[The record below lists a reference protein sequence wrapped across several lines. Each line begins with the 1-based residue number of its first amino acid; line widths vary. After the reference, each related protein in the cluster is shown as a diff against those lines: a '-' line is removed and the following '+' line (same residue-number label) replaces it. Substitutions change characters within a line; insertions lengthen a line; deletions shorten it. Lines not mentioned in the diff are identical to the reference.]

1 MPVTDWVLDTNVLL
15 SAALSSKGAPHA
27 LAQHILKNGNLVFS
41 SATFE
46 ELRSRLYRPK
56 FDTYLSLDMRENLLH
71 DFSASARWVEPDTV
85 LPYSRDPSDDV
96 FIATAVKAGL
106 AFLVSGDKDSLEAPM
121 PQGFQVLTPALALT
135 SQT

>member
-1 MPVTDWVLDTNVLL
+1 VPQTDWVLDTNVLI

-27 LAQHILKNGNLVFS
+27 LVQHILSHGCLVFS

-56 FDTYLSLDMRENLLH
+56 FDIYLSLDMREGLLH
-71 DFSASARWVEPDTV
+71 DFSASAKWVEPDVV

-96 FIATAVKAGL
+96 FIATALKAGL
-106 AFLVSGDKDSLEAPM
+106 RFLVSGDKDLLEAPM
-121 PQGFQVLTPALALT
+121 PEGILVLTPAQALASHT
-135 SQT
+135 

>member
-46 ELRSRLYRPK
+46 ELRSRIYRPK
-56 FDTYLSLDMRENLLH
+56 FDVYLSLEMREGLLH
-71 DFSASARWVEPDTV
+71 DFQSIARWVEPDIV

-96 FIATAVKAGL
+96 FIPTALKAGL
-106 AFLVSGDKDSLEAPM
+106 NFLVSGDKDLLGASLP
-121 PQGFQVLTPALALT
+121 PGFQVLTPAQALSAHT
-135 SQT
+135 

>member
-1 MPVTDWVLDTNVLL
+1 VPPTDWVLDTNVLI

-27 LAQHILKNGNLVFS
+27 LVQHILSHGCLVFS

-56 FDTYLSLDMRENLLH
+56 FDVYLSLEMREGLLH
-71 DFSASARWVEPDTV
+71 DFSASAKWVEPD
-85 LPYSRDPSDDV
+85 LLLHYSRDPSDDV

-106 AFLVSGDKDSLEAPM
+106 PFLVSGDKDLLEAPM
-121 PQGFQVLTPALALT
+121 PEGLQVLTPAQALAGHT
-135 SQT
+135 

>member
-1 MPVTDWVLDTNVLL
+1 VNVTDWVLDTNVLI
-15 SAALSSKGAPHA
+15 SAALSSNGAPHA
-27 LAQHILKNGNLVFS
+27 LVQHILNNGCLVFS
-41 SATFE
+41 TTTFE
-46 ELRSRLYRPK
+46 ELRSRIYRPK
-56 FDTYLSLDMRENLLH
+56 FDVYLSLEMREGLLH

-106 AFLVSGDKDSLEAPM
+106 TFLVSGDKDWLGAPM

-135 SQT
+135 SHT

>member
-1 MPVTDWVLDTNVLL
+1 VPQTDWVLDTNVLI

-27 LAQHILKNGNLVFS
+27 LVQHILTHGCLVFS

-56 FDTYLSLDMRENLLH
+56 FDIYLSLDMREGLLH
-71 DFSASARWVEPDTV
+71 DFSASAKWVEPDVV

-96 FIATAVKAGL
+96 FIATALKAGL
-106 AFLVSGDKDSLEAPM
+106 RFLVSGDKDLLEAPM
-121 PQGFQVLTPALALT
+121 PEGILVLTPAQALASHT
-135 SQT
+135 

>member
-1 MPVTDWVLDTNVLL
+1 MNVTDWVLDTNVLI

-27 LAQHILKNGNLVFS
+27 LVQHILNNGCLVFS
-41 SATFE
+41 TATFE
-46 ELRSRLYRPK
+46 ELRSRIYRPK
-56 FDTYLSLDMRENLLH
+56 FDVYLSLEMREGLLH

-106 AFLVSGDKDSLEAPM
+106 SLLVSGDKDLLEAPL
-121 PQGFQVLTPALALT
+121 PPGLHVLTPAQALSAHT
-135 SQT
+135 

>member
-56 FDTYLSLDMRENLLH
+56 FDTYLSLDMREDLLH
-71 DFSASARWVEPDTV
+71 DFSASARWVEPDVV

-96 FIATAVKAGL
+96 FIATALKAGL
-106 AFLVSGDKDSLEAPM
+106 HFLVSGDKDLLEAPM
-121 PQGFQVLTPALALT
+121 PEGMQVLTPAQALARPT
-135 SQT
+135 

>member
-1 MPVTDWVLDTNVLL
+1 MPQTDWVLDTNVLI

-27 LAQHILKNGNLVFS
+27 LVQHILSHGCLVFS

-56 FDTYLSLDMRENLLH
+56 FDIYLSLDMREGLLH
-71 DFSASARWVEPDTV
+71 DFSASAKWVEADVV

-96 FIATAVKAGL
+96 FIATALKAGL
-106 AFLVSGDKDSLEAPM
+106 PFLVSGDKDLLEAPM
-121 PQGFQVLTPALALT
+121 PEGMQVLTPVQALASHT
-135 SQT
+135 

>member
-1 MPVTDWVLDTNVLL
+1 MTDWLLDTNVLI

-27 LAQHILKNGNLVFS
+27 LVQHILNNGCLVFS

-56 FDTYLSLDMRENLLH
+56 FDVYLSLEMREGLLH
-71 DFSASARWVEPDTV
+71 DFSASARWVEPDIV

-96 FIATAVKAGL
+96 FIATAVKAGVS
-106 AFLVSGDKDSLEAPM
+106 FLVSGDKDPLEAPL
-121 PQGFQVLTPALALT
+121 PPGLQVLTPAQALSAHT
-135 SQT
+135 

>member
-1 MPVTDWVLDTNVLL
+1 MPQTDWVLDTNVLI

-27 LAQHILKNGNLVFS
+27 LVQHILSHGCLVFS

-56 FDTYLSLDMRENLLH
+56 FDIYLSLDMREGLLH
-71 DFSASARWVEPDTV
+71 DFSASAKWVEADVV

-96 FIATAVKAGL
+96 FIATALKAGL
-106 AFLVSGDKDSLEAPM
+106 DFLVSGDKDLLEAPM
-121 PQGFQVLTPALALT
+121 PEGMQVMTPVQALASHT
-135 SQT
+135 

>member
-1 MPVTDWVLDTNVLL
+1 MTDWLLDTNVLI

-27 LAQHILKNGNLVFS
+27 LVQLILNNGCLVFS

-56 FDTYLSLDMRENLLH
+56 FDVYLSLDMREGLLH
-71 DFSASARWVEPDTV
+71 DFSASARWVEPDIV
-85 LPYSRDPSDDV
+85 LPFSRDPSDDV

-106 AFLVSGDKDSLEAPM
+106 ALLVSGDKDLLEAPL
-121 PQGFQVLTPALALT
+121 PSGLQVLTPAQALSAHT
-135 SQT
+135 

>member
-1 MPVTDWVLDTNVLL
+1 MPQTDWVLDTNVLI

-27 LAQHILKNGNLVFS
+27 LVRHILSHGCLVFS

-56 FDTYLSLDMRENLLH
+56 FDSYLSLEMREGLLH
-71 DFSASARWVEPDTV
+71 DFSASARWVEPDKV
-85 LPYSRDPSDDV
+85 LPLSRDPSDDV

-106 AFLVSGDKDSLEAPM
+106 SFLVSGNNNLLEAPM
-121 PQGFQVLTPALALT
+121 PESMQVLTPAQALARHT
-135 SQT
+135 